1 MTAGIALCVLL
12 ALCGVLLLVRLADHA
27 TEQPRNHLL
36 IAAVAVLSGGIAYR
50 FLDALQNLHVI
61 RWSAAVGAAALLVFL
76 LVDRAAQRARYTG
89 PERRQPPRLGTD
101 PDEDFPRPAPRTTV
115 AGVDLT
121 AGD

>member
-1 MTAGIALCVLL
+1 MTAGITLCVLL
-12 ALCGVLLLVRLADHA
+12 ALCGLLLLLRLADHA
-27 TEQPRNHLL
+27 AERPRNHLL
-36 IAAVAVLSGGIAYR
+36 IAALAVLSGGIAYR
-50 FLDALQNLHVI
+50 FLDALQHLHAI

-76 LVDRAAQRARYTG
+76 VADRMAQRARYTG